1 MKRDKLKSLKME
13 RREFHD
19 AVINFYNASENTPFN
34 YKQVSMAVGATTP
47 KQRALI
53 VDILEQLAVDGFLVE
68 VDAGR
73 FKAANRTMVA
83 EGRFIRRSNGKNSVD
98 IGNED
103 GTTIM
108 VAERNS
114 MHALNGDKVM
124 VHISA
129 ARHGMEPEAEVIKII
144 ERKEQVFVGT
154 LEVMKY
160 YAHVVTDSKFLA
172 TDIFV
177 PLDKLKGGVTGDK
190 VVVRIIEW
198 PDEANTPIGEVEDVL
213 GAAGENNAEIHAILA
228 EFGLPYKYPENV
240 ERAAARIDAGITPEE
255 VARRRDMRGVCTFTI
270 DPKDAKDF
278 DDALSL
284 QRLPNGNWEVGVH
297 IADVTHYVKPGTVI
311 DKEAEERATSV
322 YLVDRTIPML
332 PEHLCN
338 NICSLRPDE
347 DKLTHSVIFELT
359 PEAVVKN
366 YEICHTVTRSIRRFA
381 YEEAQQVIE
390 TGEGDLKE
398 EILTLHSLAQKL
410 RARRFDDGG
419 SVAFN
424 RSEKRFEID
433 EAGHPVAVHEH
444 VSKEA
449 NQLIEEFMLLANMKV
464 AEHIGKVAKGKTPKA
479 FVYRIHDVPNSD
491 KLSNFGDIAAHF
503 GYKVKVSGNPR
514 DINKSINKLLAQVE
528 GKPEE
533 QLLSI
538 LAIRSMAK
546 AVYSTCNV
554 GHYGLAFDYYT
565 HFTSPIRR
573 YPDMMVHR
581 LLDRY
586 AKKGARTANEGELE
600 EQCKHVSAQEQ
611 LAANAERAS
620 IKYKEVEFMGDRLGG
635 IFEGHVSGV
644 TEWGLYVELD
654 ETHCEGLVGMRS
666 LDDDFYEFDEKNYLI
681 RGRRRGRCYQ
691 LGDPI
696 TIQVARADLIKK
708 QLDFVMVDDRHPANS
723 HRIDREPITEKNAGV
738 TARMARQQEPEGRSG
753 KKRGRG
759 AKQERQRE
767 EYEGASASRRRQR
780 GNQGNSGRRKAAVSA
795 SKKGGNRGNSGKSG
809 KAGKGGKAP
818 KSRSRSGKPRRR

>member
-1 MKRDKLKSLKME
+1 MKKDKLKSLKME

-19 AVINFYNASENTPFN
+19 AVINFYNASDNTPFN
-34 YKQVSMAVGATTP
+34 YKQVSKAVGAGTP

-83 EGRFIRRSNGKNSVD
+83 EGVFIRRSNGKNSVD
-98 IGNED
+98 IGAED
-103 GTTIM
+103 GNPIM

-154 LEVMKY
+154 LQVMKY

-177 PLDKLKGGVTGDK
+177 PLDKLKGGETGDK

-240 ERAAARIDAGITPEE
+240 ERAAARIDAGITDEE
-255 VARRRDMRGVCTFTI
+255 VARRRDMRDVMTFTI

-359 PEAVVKN
+359 PEAVVKR
-366 YEICHTVTRSIRRFA
+366 YEICHTVTRSKRRFA

-398 EILTLHSLAQKL
+398 EILTLHELAQKL
-410 RARRFDDGG
+410 RAHRFDDGG

-433 EAGHPVAVHEH
+433 ETGRPIAVHEH
-444 VSKEA
+444 VQQEA
-449 NQLIEEFMLLANMKV
+449 NQLIEEFMLLANQKV
-464 AEHIGKVAKGKTPKA
+464 AEHIGKVAKGKTAKA
-479 FVYRIHDVPNSD
+479 FVYRIHDVPNTD

-514 DINKSINKLLAQVE
+514 DINRSINKLLAQIE

-546 AVYSTCNV
+546 AVYSTTNV

-586 AKKGARTANEGELE
+586 AKKGSRSVNVGELE
-600 EQCKHVSAQEQ
+600 DECKHVSAQEQ

-620 IKYKEVEFMGDRLGG
+620 IKYKEVEFMGERLGDV
-635 IFEGHVSGV
+635 FEGHVSGV

-681 RGRRRGRCYQ
+681 RGRRRGRVYQ

-708 QLDFVMVDDRHPANS
+708 QLDFVMVDDRHPKGS
-723 HRIDREPITEKNAGV
+723 YRIDREPITEKNSGV
-738 TARMARQQEPEGRSG
+738 LARMGKQEAEGRKS
-753 KKRGRG
+753 RG

-767 EYEGASASRRRQR
+767 EYEGGHASRRRQR
-780 GNQGNSGRRKAAVSA
+780 GNQGNSGRRKA
-795 SKKGGNRGNSGKSG
+795 SG
-809 KAGKGGKAP
+809 KAAKAGAGKAP
-818 KSRSRSGKPRRR
+818 KSRSRSGKPRARRK